1 MLRPDA
7 SVRTGRVTLTKLYRR
22 LAHMARFLTELNTIK
37 YSPEKN
43 VVDFKNSIQN
53 QKFSLYEK
61 TDFLSFTK
69 VLSEN
74 LYIKSKLIF
83 LDLLNNVIPG
93 AT

>member
-1 MLRPDA
+1 MRYPDITC
-7 SVRTGRVTLTKLYRR
+7 RDLTLGPIAGP
-22 LAHMARFLTELNTIK
+22 LAHMERFLTELNTIK
-37 YSPEKN
+37 DSPEKN